1 MSMERSSEIRIKDLV
16 THFGC
21 RWKSILVVT
30 VFCAMVLGG
39 WQFISVKKVHD
50 AGEQTKEEARYAD
63 ELAAYRMNLENAEK
77 DVDSNISTVESRR
90 AYREQSLLM
99 NLDPENVWVAE
110 QKYLLSDAE
119 VSAADILTAYTG
131 AMTTDHKETAIL
143 EAFGTANAGYAR
155 ELVSIIADSSENSF
169 TVTVWAADKEKA
181 EKGLAYVSGKIRE
194 AEKIAQSVG
203 KHTLQ
208 TLNQGV
214 YQSIFPDLITR
225 QNALGEQIIEDE
237 NTLTRGRRILNNVK
251 ESEPFKP
258 DDPVVRWA
266 VTGAVLG
273 LVAMLG
279 IYLTTFLRKIER

>member
-143 EAFGTANAGYAR
+143 EAY
-155 ELVSIIADSSENSF
+155 SSENSF
-169 TVTVWAADKEKA
+169 TVTVWAADKERA

-237 NTLTRGRRILNNVK
+237 NTLTRSDG
-251 ESEPFKP
+251 
-258 DDPVVRWA
+258 
-266 VTGAVLG
+266 
-273 LVAMLG
+273 
-279 IYLTTFLRKIER
+279 Y